1 MKNYFEGH
9 SQESTKEGNLKKHYS
24 YDIFCI
30 SYQMHKGHKP
40 TDSEKSLLVFQR
52 HDTTR
57 LGGTNALTLVIRYG
71 DVDADAAR
79 G

>member
-1 MKNYFEGH
+1 
-9 SQESTKEGNLKKHYS
+9 
-24 YDIFCI
+24 
-30 SYQMHKGHKP
+30 MHKGHKP
-40 TDSEKSLLVFQR
+40 TGSEKSLLVFQR

-57 LGGTNALTLVIRYG
+57 LGATNALTLVIRYG